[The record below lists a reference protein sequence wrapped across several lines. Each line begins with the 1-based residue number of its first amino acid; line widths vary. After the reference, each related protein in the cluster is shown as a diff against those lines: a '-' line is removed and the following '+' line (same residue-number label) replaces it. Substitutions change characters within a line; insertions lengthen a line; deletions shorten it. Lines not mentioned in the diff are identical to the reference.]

1 MKDFRYVV
9 FERRYSKN
17 IINVHI
23 NFDMHINRVSVSFE
37 TKGLKMVV
45 IVITILTENIYDAK
59 EEKDTVV
66 RLEVFRALKLTLLK
80 TLKALPIAC

>member
-37 TKGLKMVV
+37 TKGLKMIV
-45 IVITILTENIYDAK
+45 IVITILTENIYDTK
-59 EEKDTVV
+59 EEEDTVV
-66 RLEVFRALKLTLLK
+66 RLEIFRAQKLTLSK
-80 TLKALPIAC
+80 NIRALPIA